1 MLVVPAVAPIPENA
15 SQSTNF
21 SKLIFLVFLMMR
33 GTADSGCG
41 TVLEVILLVLVIIS
55 VGRARA

>member
-1 MLVVPAVAPIPENA
+1 MLVVPAVAPIPEKS

-21 SKLIFLVFLMMR
+21 LKR
-33 GTADSGCG
+33 GFDDVRDRGQWFG
-41 TVLEVILLVLVIIS
+41 RVLEVILLVWGVSS